1 MKQFLLSVLTGLLC
15 FSASATAQ
23 TYRDVTDTIDGG
35 HCWFMLND
43 EPFNDRDGAIKK
55 TGSLTTWPTNYRAVI
70 CYYAHIPKGTFR
82 ADMQMKTRSSRT
94 AALNILLRDRITG
107 DTLCVNTA
115 QALEKGTTNVI
126 EIIPAT
132 NIAKDGWYEI
142 QVSSRNGSTTVQSID
157 YLLFQRTASAKIVT
171 NDNFMAPSVHL
182 WYNTNNSAAG
192 CPSGESFDAVYM
204 EGMVP
209 ADKQVL
215 STYAMTVGASGWY
228 MGQQMPQRFDGD
240 YTHIWHTIRFSA
252 WDNGNTDEDKN
263 LPDYLRSGS
272 LDKGSNMKIDRFGG
286 EGTGTTA
293 FSTDNH
299 WWKADE
305 WVQYIVTSQ
314 PEDIYVA
321 INDGK
326 DTLIYSNTLLSA
338 WYKPASDTEWHY
350 IATHRMSGRNYNL
363 GTSGLY
369 SFLENWNGWGGNV
382 QRRAYYRRGCLHSM
396 ASGKW
401 YNFNSAGY
409 GNTQATGARYSRSD
423 FGHGMTEAYD
433 DAFYLETGGF
443 GRLKNDSAS
452 TYPLMTDYTCVDTID
467 LDALRDRVNQAI
479 IKDKGTEITTLSGQ
493 LKNIEEMKD
502 FAELLL
508 SQANKF
514 NGYAAADLE
523 NLRTVFDNGNVT
535 DKTALKNA
543 ITALG
548 HSAMPLKY
556 FALQK
561 KDHIS
566 SFHAYQ
572 LRTRTNSL
580 ALGVGQ
586 QDGKETIIV
595 PEANGE
601 SVDVTDPYRNWMI
614 LRMELTGKYY
624 LYNIGAKKYLD
635 LNNTSMLSESPV
647 EVTVNLSN
655 KNFTFKQGNLYLSVN
670 NGIVEPAAS
679 SSAKCNFEVC
689 DNFYMKPVNSE
700 GMALL
705 ENIEKFQSI
714 NKTLSNLGKQLS
726 IEEGIVGSIVD
737 PDERAKAEELSNT
750 ETSDLTMPEVEELLQ
765 RVEAINYLKFEPAT
779 TAYRLRTL
787 NTTLVNKP
795 FMTIGTGGLVSV
807 KAEDNSPAQVWTFA
821 PSGSGYI
828 IQSQGN
834 AFSTLPK
841 NSSVAVATVEK
852 SEGMTNYV
860 ENRDNFKFAIV
871 GSPNGTY
878 GIAGSN
884 LTNLRTATTA
894 NASGLWYLEAVKT
907 ITVTTDGSGVAPLC
921 ADFGVVLPS
930 GLEAYTAIGITNEGV
945 VGLTKVESQLIPAG
959 SPVILKGDKKTAYE
973 LTIDLTATGAPV
985 ENNVFAGN
993 LLPLKDME
1001 EGGAYIVK
1009 ALDDN
1014 TAAMQPCPESGV
1026 PANQVYILKGENV
1039 PDVDHLTFDFNG
1051 AEGIKG
1057 VTNDTAAGVRYDL
1070 QGRRAAENAQGI
1082 LVEKG
1087 KKVKK

>member
-396 ASGKW
+396 L
-401 YNFNSAGY
+401 
-409 GNTQATGARYSRSD
+409 
-423 FGHGMTEAYD
+423 HG
-433 DAFYLETGGF
+433 
-443 GRLKNDSAS
+443 
-452 TYPLMTDYTCVDTID
+452 
-467 LDALRDRVNQAI
+467 
-479 IKDKGTEITTLSGQ
+479 
-493 LKNIEEMKD
+493 
-502 FAELLL
+502 
-508 SQANKF
+508 
-514 NGYAAADLE
+514 
-523 NLRTVFDNGNVT
+523 
-535 DKTALKNA
+535 
-543 ITALG
+543 
-548 HSAMPLKY
+548 
-556 FALQK
+556 
-561 KDHIS
+561 
-566 SFHAYQ
+566 
-572 LRTRTNSL
+572 
-580 ALGVGQ
+580 
-586 QDGKETIIV
+586 
-595 PEANGE
+595 
-601 SVDVTDPYRNWMI
+601 
-614 LRMELTGKYY
+614 
-624 LYNIGAKKYLD
+624 
-635 LNNTSMLSESPV
+635 
-647 EVTVNLSN
+647 
-655 KNFTFKQGNLYLSVN
+655 
-670 NGIVEPAAS
+670 
-679 SSAKCNFEVC
+679 
-689 DNFYMKPVNSE
+689 
-700 GMALL
+700 
-705 ENIEKFQSI
+705 
-714 NKTLSNLGKQLS
+714 
-726 IEEGIVGSIVD
+726 
-737 PDERAKAEELSNT
+737 
-750 ETSDLTMPEVEELLQ
+750 Q
-765 RVEAINYLKFEPAT
+765 RQMV
-779 TAYRLRTL
+779 
-787 NTTLVNKP
+787 
-795 FMTIGTGGLVSV
+795 
-807 KAEDNSPAQVWTFA
+807 
-821 PSGSGYI
+821 
-828 IQSQGN
+828 
-834 AFSTLPK
+834 
-841 NSSVAVATVEK
+841 
-852 SEGMTNYV
+852 
-860 ENRDNFKFAIV
+860 
-871 GSPNGTY
+871 
-878 GIAGSN
+878 
-884 LTNLRTATTA
+884 
-894 NASGLWYLEAVKT
+894 
-907 ITVTTDGSGVAPLC
+907 
-921 ADFGVVLPS
+921 
-930 GLEAYTAIGITNEGV
+930 
-945 VGLTKVESQLIPAG
+945 
-959 SPVILKGDKKTAYE
+959 
-973 LTIDLTATGAPV
+973 
-985 ENNVFAGN
+985 
-993 LLPLKDME
+993 
-1001 EGGAYIVK
+1001 
-1009 ALDDN
+1009 
-1014 TAAMQPCPESGV
+1014 
-1026 PANQVYILKGENV
+1026 
-1039 PDVDHLTFDFNG
+1039 
-1051 AEGIKG
+1051 
-1057 VTNDTAAGVRYDL
+1057 
-1070 QGRRAAENAQGI
+1070 
-1082 LVEKG
+1082 
-1087 KKVKK
+1087 